1 MITINNLTKKFSNGV
16 VAVDHLN
23 IDIPKGV
30 NGLVGENGAG
40 KSTLFRL
47 ISGVYLPEE
56 GKVAIDGHP
65 SFSKEAKQSL
75 FFLSDDPLYN
85 RLDDPMGLYRFYS
98 HFYEID
104 KENYKR
110 ILKALRLPTENKL
123 GTYSKGMR
131 RQTFIA
137 LSLSMNVQYLLLD
150 EAFDGLDPLVLE
162 TIKDEIAKKGQTT
175 TIVISTHNIALLD
188 KLADRFIILYRGK
201 LANNEETKNADK
213 AENLV
218 KYQLYF
224 KEPLEQKA
232 FEKVGIDVISFRKVG
247 SIIHLVTNE
256 NPDVE
261 DRIKSIGK
269 PIIMETIPLEQ
280 EETIKLLMRS
290 AREGDK

>member
-16 VAVDHLN
+16 VAVDHLS

-56 GKVAIDGHP
+56 GKVAIDGKP
-65 SFSKEAKQSL
+65 SCSKEAKSSL

-85 RLDDPMGLYRFYS
+85 RYDDPMALYRFYS
-98 HFYEID
+98 HFYKID
-104 KENYKR
+104 RENYKR
-110 ILKALRLPTENKL
+110 ILLALHLPIENKL

-137 LSLSMNVQYLLLD
+137 LSLSMEVKYLLLD

-175 TIVISTHNIALLD
+175 TVVISTHNIALLD
-188 KLADRFIILYRGK
+188 KIADRFIILYRGK
-201 LANNEETKNADK
+201 LAKNDETKDADK
-213 AENLV
+213 AENLI

-224 KEPLEQKA
+224 NREVTEEDFKKAGLE
-232 FEKVGIDVISFRKVG
+232 VVSYRKVG
-247 SIIHLVTNE
+247 SIIHLVTKE
-256 NPDVE
+256 KPDVE
-261 DRIKSIGK
+261 DLISSIHK

-290 AREGDK
+290 AREGE